1 MTREVAQLTNNKYQN
16 VVLVGADNVCS
27 DTKDAT
33 IVINSF
39 NNLIRVDKLKPASVT
54 VASIYP
60 RGDPEIPDYIDNVDT
75 AVQGMCLDLSCTYWD
90 STDIL
95 KLYDGAINVGFYL
108 LTYKGQNK
116 VAKKLELRPAQ
127 TYIPYMYVVTNQQN
141 RHRTS

>member
-16 VVLVGADNVCS
+16 VVLVGAGNVCS
-27 DTKDAT
+27 DTKDDT

-39 NNLIRVDKLKPASVT
+39 KNLISAAKLKHASVK
-54 VASIYP
+54 VASICP

-95 KLYDGAINVGFYL
+95 KLYDRAINEGFYL

-127 TYIPYMYVVTNQQN
+127 TYIPYNVVTNQQN